1 MFKVISGLDST
12 TWYESTRYEDCE
24 EYIHNHQDVASEQ
37 ELFIEEF

>member
-1 MFKVISGLDST
+1 MFRVISEYDAT

-24 EYIHNHQDVASEQ
+24 EYLHNCSDVADAQ